1 MVFLHEVTRGA
12 ADRSYGIQVAK
23 LAGLPASVID
33 RAQTVLAGLEQS
45 ETLGRVGANRLADDL
60 PLFTATRLQSS
71 LNQEN
76 TEPSPLEQALADI
89 VPDSLT
95 PHEAL
100 DLIYRLKA
108 DIENT

>member
-1 MVFLHEVTRGA
+1 MHQPPPAA

-45 ETLGRVGANRLADDL
+45 ETLDRVGADRLADDL
-60 PLFTATRLQSS
+60 PLFAATRFQSS
-71 LNQEN
+71 LHQEN
-76 TEPSPLEQALADI
+76 TEPSPVEKALADI

-95 PHEAL
+95 PRAAL
-100 DLIYRLKA
+100 DFIYRLKA
-108 DIENT
+108 DIEDT